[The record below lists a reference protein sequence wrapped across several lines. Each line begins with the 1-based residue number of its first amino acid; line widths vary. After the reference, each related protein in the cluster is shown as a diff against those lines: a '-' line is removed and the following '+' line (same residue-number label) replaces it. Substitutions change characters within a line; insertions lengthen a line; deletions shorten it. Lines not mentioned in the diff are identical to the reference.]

1 MVRRL
6 GACLPGVLQ
15 ESSYHM
21 ALYPV
26 IMAGGSGTRFWPLSR
41 QARPKQ
47 FLPLASKSP
56 LLTDTAARLEGL
68 ASRKDTYIV
77 CGPLHAKAAAKL
89 LKGLPKKNLL
99 VEPVAR
105 NTAPAIA
112 LATVHVAARDPKGI
126 LVVLPSDHHVAH
138 PRAFRQTLAEAARV
152 AERGHIVTLG
162 IKPHRPETGYGYIQL
177 GEPLEGGGRKVR
189 AFKEKP
195 DLETARGYVGS
206 GEFLWNGGIFVF
218 RADVMLEAFARHMPE
233 MQRGLEALRAAVGK
247 RTFPAVL
254 KRVFPK
260 LPSLSIDYGVM
271 EKASNIAVLPGDFG
285 WSDVGSFAAIPEV
298 RPTDERGNVISG
310 AEAIVVDCEG
320 CVVLGDKRP
329 LAVVGLTEVVV
340 VDAGDAVLVVPKD
353 KSQDVR
359 KVVEA
364 LKARKRLR
372 YL

>member
-1 MVRRL
+1 
-6 GACLPGVLQ
+6 
-15 ESSYHM
+15 M

-47 FLPLASKSP
+47 FLPLASKLP
-56 LLTDTAARLEGL
+56 LITDTAQRLKGL
-68 ASRKDTYIV
+68 ATVKNTFIV

-89 LKGLPKKNLL
+89 VKGLPKPNLL

-112 LATVHVAARDPKGI
+112 LAAVQVAARDPKGVM
-126 LVVLPSDHHVAH
+126 VVLPSDHHVADV
-138 PRAFRQTLAEAARV
+138 PGFKRVLEQAARI
-152 AERGHIVTLG
+152 AEGGHIVTLG
-162 IKPHRPETGYGYIQL
+162 IQPNRPETGYGYIQV
-177 GEPLEGGGRKVR
+177 GDALEGGGRAVK

-195 DLETARGYVGS
+195 DPQTAQAYVSS
-206 GEFLWNGGIFVF
+206 GEYLWNGGIFVF
-218 RADVMLEAFARHMPE
+218 RADVILAAFEQHMPE
-233 MQRGLEALRAAVGK
+233 MKKGLKALRDAAGK
-247 RTFPAVL
+247 RTFGAVL
-254 KRVFPK
+254 KKVFPK
-260 LPSLSIDYGVM
+260 LPSISIDYGVM

-298 RPTDERGNVISG
+298 RPADAHGNVISG
-310 AEAIVVDCEG
+310 DLAVVVDCKG
-320 CVVLGDKRP
+320 CIVLADKRP
-329 LAVVGLTEVVV
+329 LSVVGLTDVVV
-340 VDAGDAVLVVPKD
+340 VDSGDAVLVVPRE

-364 LKARKRLR
+364 LKARKLQK